1 MVGIVK
7 VTGKGVVC
15 KNGFKYVRFS
25 PQMTLLRERG
35 VIQYRSCNYEFSGSS
50 FRIEFDSNDIVRESM
65 SSLTIKNCRILNSET
80 TTGVTYS
87 NGAGQRRLVLNS
99 KYVPYPVVSRRG
111 SGPSRK
117 RTDTVAYNDKDCMI
131 FKVTWDTGRNVL
143 KRELTGSHVV
153 ENEEDTYWNELEKYH
168 TELFEFLKPSLDSP
182 HFGDV
187 VNDQLE
193 SNVIHLR
200 RFSKKYNDCFMSH
213 GIDLNSFKSLDVID
227 LNILNEIRIGD
238 VGYLK
243 QYPIIDIGRNN
254 VIVVGKGLSI
264 SLMNSLEDGKYY
276 YLLIGNSHY
285 HRIHA
290 DSHTV
295 LVIDTEIYEEL
306 DTAPMQNDLLFLKFN
321 KIGLQKYTKNML
333 IDKLK

>member
-1 MVGIVK
+1 
-7 VTGKGVVC
+7 
-15 KNGFKYVRFS
+15 
-25 PQMTLLRERG
+25 
-35 VIQYRSCNYEFSGSS
+35 
-50 FRIEFDSNDIVRESM
+50 
-65 SSLTIKNCRILNSET
+65 
-80 TTGVTYS
+80 
-87 NGAGQRRLVLNS
+87 
-99 KYVPYPVVSRRG
+99 
-111 SGPSRK
+111 
-117 RTDTVAYNDKDCMI
+117 
-131 FKVTWDTGRNVL
+131 
-143 KRELTGSHVV
+143 
-153 ENEEDTYWNELEKYH
+153 
-168 TELFEFLKPSLDSP
+168 
-182 HFGDV
+182 
-187 VNDQLE
+187 
-193 SNVIHLR
+193 
-200 RFSKKYNDCFMSH
+200 MSH
-213 GIDLNSFKSLDVID
+213 GINLNSFKSLDVID